1 MGAFAK
7 KLTILAT
14 TQQQAIACTQKTSM
28 TMTTVNKTRNT
39 IGMVISG
46 IVVLAMLAS
55 TGNKLIGGEGVTAF
69 LTERGLG
76 GKVLIIGIIE
86 LLCVIAFVIPK
97 TNNIGFFL
105 LTSYLGG
112 AIVTELSAGEMPVPG
127 VALNTLLWVGTYLR
141 KPEIFGLD

>member
-1 MGAFAK
+1 
-7 KLTILAT
+7 
-14 TQQQAIACTQKTSM
+14 
-28 TMTTVNKTRNT
+28 MTTVNKTRNT